1 MGTVSRYADGQIK
14 TIDIGDPKPG
24 STVSNLAWA
33 DRRYKEATDLLREG
47 ATPEAL
53 AHILPVVDELDNIK
67 LKTRKPHEAP
77 IVMMRMAAHQFV
89 RDVIDDDESD
99 LAQMHKGQVD
109 ESMNELARIVQA
121 NNSTYPWRREAPDAF
136 LMAFPQVFR

>member
-1 MGTVSRYADGQIK
+1 MGTISRYADGQIK
-14 TIDIGDPKPG
+14 SVKIGDPNPG
-24 STVSNLAWA
+24 ETVSNLAWA

-67 LKTRKPHEAP
+67 IKSRKPHEAP

-89 RDVIDDDESD
+89 RDVIADDESD
-99 LAQMHKGQVD
+99 LAQSHKERVD
-109 ESMNELARIVQA
+109 ASMQELATIVSS
-121 NNSTYPWRREAPDAF
+121 NNSAYPWRREAPDAF